1 MENFGYLI
9 QHVCMNSLEE
19 YVDDSR
25 ENKPVSLRNNSIAKI
40 ASDKSDRLLDYSQV
54 IRG

>member
-9 QHVCMNSLEE
+9 QHVCMNGLQK

-25 ENKPVSLRNNSIAKI
+25 ENKRVSQRNNSIAKI
-40 ASDKSDRLLDYSQV
+40 VSDKSDRLLDYSQV